1 MARIATLV
9 TAALL
14 SLLLC
19 AQVALAEEVETDSFT
34 LTIPQGWQK
43 VVAQEQGVY
52 ILMLQKTDSTQALS
66 LIIGPARVPVERFVE
81 RYRAKFERGGFT
93 CSPMVFSSAGSQT
106 VTVNFQ
112 GKSTK
117 QGLYGQ
123 GYTTSDGVKSSIFM
137 LMAPAKD
144 SLLQLKDFLKANFKA
159 LEPKLFPA
167 SF

>member
-66 LIIGPARVPVERFVE
+66 LIIGPANLSARQLVEQ
-81 RYRAKFERGGFT
+81 YKTKFEQSGFI
-93 CSPMVFSSAGSQT
+93 CSQPVAKGDTWTLEFSSQE
-106 VTVNFQ
+106 
-112 GKSTK
+112 